1 MAETRKAALL
11 HAAVSGLDKQANLRN
26 PERCFR
32 FGLDLANIDAWKLDG
47 GLSVWID

>member
-1 MAETRKAALL
+1 MAEIRKAALQY
-11 HAAVSGLDKQANLRN
+11 ATVSGLDKQANHRN
-26 PERCFR
+26 SERCFC

>member
-1 MAETRKAALL
+1 MPQSVAWISKAN
-11 HAAVSGLDKQANLRN
+11 HKNS
-26 PERCFR
+26 ERCFR